1 MICLLDMGLL
11 ALDITAW
18 NTNRQKCLQPVL
30 AMALHKD
37 WLLKFRVR
45 IHWSDEFFSGFPW
58 NLPSIPPELRDY
70 SISLMQFNS
79 QMQANDLLLIQEEA
93 NVPSALP
100 IIVPDLTAE
109 PHLAPFRA
117 TWLSLLGTM
126 VCDAALL
133 NDGIA
138 VPTWEQ
144 SLTNDQQAITIEN
157 AEEVKACTANVPI
170 LKVEA
175 QWQTFIQQYHK
186 PDLTSIRV
194 AVLGGERA
202 SFERAKQRLL
212 EAYNVADCRR
222 LPPHYEENRSQQQTQ
237 QRLTQ
242 VDLLVICANR
252 LKHSDTGQ
260 IRNIEEAG
268 SLSCAVVTINSDS
281 ADQIVQTVVNHYR
294 AS

>member
-1 MICLLDMGLL
+1 MICLLEMGLL
-11 ALDITAW
+11 ALDTAAW
-18 NTNRQKCLQPVL
+18 NTDRRKCLQPVL
-30 AMALHKD
+30 SMALHRD
-37 WLLKFRVR
+37 WLLKYRVR
-45 IHWSDEFFSGFPW
+45 LHWSDEFFNGFPW
-58 NLPSIPPELRDY
+58 NQPNVPPELIDY
-70 SISLMQFNS
+70 CRVLTQFHS
-79 QMQANDLLLIQEEA
+79 QMQANGLLITQGQA
-93 NVPSALP
+93 NVPPTLP
-100 IIVPDLTAE
+100 AIIPDLTAE

-126 VCDAALL
+126 VCDTEAV

-144 SLTNDQQAITIEN
+144 PLTRNRQEITIQN
-157 AEEVKACTANVPI
+157 VAEVTAYAAQIPMLKA
-170 LKVEA
+170 EA
-175 QWQTFIQQYHK
+175 EWQAFIQQYHK
-186 PDLTSIRV
+186 PDLTGIRV

-202 SFERAKQRLL
+202 SFERAKQRLMD
-212 EAYNVADCRR
+212 AYNVADCRR

-237 QRLTQ
+237 QRLSQ
-242 VDLLVICANR
+242 IDLLVICANR

-281 ADQIVQTVVNHYR
+281 AEQIVQAVVNHYR